1 MDFTMSTSA
10 PIHFVVL
17 RDDYSGLTWI
27 KPVANQTAHTFCDL
41 LASWLTAYP
50 CPAYLATD
58 SGPAFRSTVT
68 KLLRQTYKLDAIH
81 HSPMN
86 HKANGSVEVVIRI
99 ARQTLAALRSEH
111 RHPPDKWHLLAP
123 LLQLCINSA
132 PQPSRAGFSAIELA
146 FGQRQEDVFEARLS
160 EAGISAADFTKER
173 FLAPGERLRPFAS
186 HVRRLLD
193 SLDRLHRQV
202 DDHLAARQARSKS
215 LYVASRDFAP
225 GCFVLYSKPLEA
237 RTRHPLR
244 YFASK

>member
-1 MDFTMSTSA
+1 MGKCLHCKPNSSPVPKPKLHQSLLHAKKPWQLLHADIATMDFTMSTSA

-27 KPVANQTAHTFCDL
+27 KPVANQTASTFCDL

-99 ARQTLAALRSEH
+99 ARQTLAALRS
-111 RHPPDKWHLLAP
+111 
-123 LLQLCINSA
+123 
-132 PQPSRAGFSAIELA
+132 
-146 FGQRQEDVFEARLS
+146 QR
-160 EAGISAADFTKER
+160 
-173 FLAPGERLRPFAS
+173 
-186 HVRRLLD
+186 
-193 SLDRLHRQV
+193 
-202 DDHLAARQARSKS
+202 
-215 LYVASRDFAP
+215 
-225 GCFVLYSKPLEA
+225 
-237 RTRHPLR
+237 
-244 YFASK
+244 